1 MIDEEILKKY
11 NYCCDKLSCLIIANS
26 WNNLL
31 KLDEATRASVF
42 KLIDYVYTDLINKNQ

>member
-1 MIDEEILKKY
+1 MTDEKILKRY
-11 NYCCDKLSCLIIANS
+11 NYCCNQLSCLTIASN

-31 KLDEATRASVF
+31 KLDEATIASVF

>member
-1 MIDEEILKKY
+1 MTNEEVLRRY
-11 NYCCDKLSCLIIANS
+11 NYYCDKLTYLTIANS

>member
-1 MIDEEILKKY
+1 MTDEEILNKY
-11 NYCCDKLSCLIIANS
+11 NYCCNQLSCLTIVNS

-42 KLIDYVYTDLINKNQ
+42 KLIDYVYIDLINKNQ